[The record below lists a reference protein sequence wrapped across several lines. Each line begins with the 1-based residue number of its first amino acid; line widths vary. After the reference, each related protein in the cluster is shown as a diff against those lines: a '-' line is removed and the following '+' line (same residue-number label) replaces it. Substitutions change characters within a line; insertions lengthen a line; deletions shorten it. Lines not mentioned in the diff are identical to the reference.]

1 MKKDIIDKSREAKK
15 KTFEKPILFS
25 GKMVKAI
32 LENKKFVT
40 RRPVD
45 PQPPDFIDYFR
56 YVETCN
62 YFGAYMQPGEP
73 CAYPSI
79 TAKYWPGLRLWIRE
93 TWGIT
98 GYSNESG
105 HEISVKYRADN
116 SEKYNIDLDNEELF
130 ERLIDGEE
138 KWHKKTFKY
147 CNLPDPQNCPHVFC
161 PGCENHNIQKP
172 ILWRPSIFIPRPV
185 SRITLDVV
193 TVTIERL
200 HELDD
205 IDAAMEGCQ
214 NREEFIQVWDALNKK
229 RGFPWADN
237 PWVYRIQFKKHGT

>member
-1 MKKDIIDKSREAKK
+1 MKKDVIDKSREAKK
-15 KTFEKPILFS
+15 KTLEKPILFS

-79 TAKYWPGLRLWIRE
+79 TAKYWPGLKLWVRE
-93 TWGIT
+93 TFMRM
-98 GYSNESG
+98 
-105 HEISVKYRADN
+105 KRP
-116 SEKYNIDLDNEELF
+116 K
-130 ERLIDGEE
+130 
-138 KWHKKTFKY
+138 
-147 CNLPDPQNCPHVFC
+147 NCPFPPDNGKNGWWTYGDCDYCYKASMKVYLEDKWCSPLF
-161 PGCENHNIQKP
+161 
-172 ILWRPSIFIPRPV
+172 LPRIA
-185 SRITLDVV
+185 SRLLLDVI

-200 HELDD
+200 HKLDD
-205 IDAAMEGCQ
+205 IDVAMEGCE

-229 RGFPWADN
+229 RDFPWAAN
-237 PWVYRIQFKKHGT
+237 PWVYRIQFKKHDN